1 MESLL
6 GPAIAALNKCFVGA
20 VDERNFIAKT
30 RVGPGSDWW
39 LSVVLETRVGGSDTI
54 S

>member
-20 VDERNFIAKT
+20 VDQSKSIAKT
-30 RVGPGSDWW
+30 RVGPRSDWW
-39 LSVVLETRVGGSDTI
+39 LSVDLGTRVGGSDTI